1 MIHLIQAL
9 REDFSL
15 SSLDEIKEDEAAN
28 KQLFLYVSSS
38 YLSIVTTLII
48 RLYKNS
54 RHTFISMTAQRSRY
68 SSAPSTLFPS
78 AVPQEVKAPALPT
91 SSVASRTAVAPST
104 PTRKGHVRINSG
116 LGSLMDNSEDKEGT
130 IRFRQ
135 LDLGEEH
142 KLRADIQNRYGPY
155 DLE

>member
-1 MIHLIQAL
+1 VIHLIQAL
-9 REDFSL
+9 REDFRL

-28 KQLFLYVSSS
+28 KQLFLYVAS
-38 YLSIVTTLII
+38 LLFFMVMTLMV

-78 AVPQEVKAPALPT
+78 TVPQEVKPPLSPS

-104 PTRKGHVRINSG
+104 PTRKGHVRMNSG